1 MITLAPTFNAIY
13 RYLSFG
19 NYAAQSI
26 DLPNVEIHEVETA
39 PEKRPRTLKHLIKA
53 NHINHSI
60 LYHELNFHN
69 HMTHI
74 LGSAYIL
81 GANVDQLQKIYDVES
96 KELEEWQE
104 SPGEITDQDWNKYLG
119 ERRYIRAY
127 LDFFEDELALKFNY
141 DWKAVVEHYLLDGKE
156 PLINGLV
163 GGRESIP
170 KKFSKTALLMSRA
183 SWPSSNSSR
192 LCIRTQQ

>member
-1 MITLAPTFNAIY
+1 MSSPMITLKPTLNAISKY
-13 RYLSFG
+13 FNFS

-26 DLPNVEIHEVETA
+26 DLPSVEIHEVETA

-60 LYHELNFHN
+60 MYHNLEFHN

-81 GANVDQLQKIYDVES
+81 GASVDQLQKIYDDES

-104 SPGEITDQDWNKYLG
+104 SPGEITEQDWRDHVG
-119 ERRYIRAY
+119 DRRYVRAY
-127 LDFFEDELALKFNY
+127 MDFFEDEMALNFNY
-141 DWKAVVEHYLLDGKE
+141 DWRAVVDHYLYTGKE
-156 PLINGLV
+156 PLINCVV
-163 GGRESIP
+163 GGRE
-170 KKFSKTALLMSRA
+170 
-183 SWPSSNSSR
+183 
-192 LCIRTQQ
+192 